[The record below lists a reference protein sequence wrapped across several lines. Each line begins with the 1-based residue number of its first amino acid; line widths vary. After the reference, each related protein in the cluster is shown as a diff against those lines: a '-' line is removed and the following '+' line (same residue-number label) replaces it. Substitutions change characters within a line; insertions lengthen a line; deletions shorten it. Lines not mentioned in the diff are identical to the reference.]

1 MLKKWMPIMLKMPYS
16 SLYFSLINKLLIEL
30 DVVLRDM
37 DVFWS
42 FICAVH
48 FLPAF

>member
-1 MLKKWMPIMLKMPYS
+1 MLKKCMPIMMKMPYS
-16 SLYFSLINKLLIEL
+16 SLYFNLINKLPIEL

-37 DVFWS
+37 DVFWT
-42 FICAVH
+42 FICAVR